1 MPTAKAAGAVGRSGY
16 CRGVTDQGDVPVDR
30 PVSED
35 EGLGLDE
42 VLLALRRDL
51 VAARGRRG
59 EGYGLGVREVE
70 IELAVE
76 VRRRREAEG
85 SVGAKWFVLS
95 GDVSGR
101 GERERSDT
109 HRIRLTL
116 GPVLPDAG
124 ADPPAADDD
133 GVETAAGVVG
143 PAIAGALPDDA
154 P

>member
-1 MPTAKAAGAVGRSGY
+1 MRTVDAAGGVGRSGY
-16 CRGVTDQGDVPVDR
+16 CRGVTDQGEV

-35 EGLGLDE
+35 AGLGLDE

-51 VAARGRRG
+51 VAARGRG
-59 EGYGLGVREVE
+59 DGGYGLGVREVE

-76 VRRRREAEG
+76 VRRSREAQG

-101 GERERSDT
+101 GERERTDT
-109 HRIRLTL
+109 HRITLTL
-116 GPVLPDAG
+116 GPVLPVGEDAG
-124 ADPPAADDD
+124 EADD
-133 GVETAAGVVG
+133 GAGGETAAGVVG

-154 P
+154 R

>member
-1 MPTAKAAGAVGRSGY
+1 
-16 CRGVTDQGDVPVDR
+16 VTDQGDVTVDA
-30 PVSED
+30 D

-101 GERERSDT
+101 GERERNDT
-109 HRIRLTL
+109 HRIKLTL
-116 GPVLPDAG
+116 GPVLPDTG
-124 ADPPAADDD
+124 ADPRGADDD
-133 GVETAAGVVG
+133 GDVETGAGVVG

-154 P
+154 G

>member
-1 MPTAKAAGAVGRSGY
+1 MSE
-16 CRGVTDQGDVPVDR
+16 
-30 PVSED
+30 ED

-51 VAARGRRG
+51 VDARGRPG

-109 HRIRLTL
+109 HRITLTL
-116 GPVLPDAG
+116 GPVLPDA
-124 ADPPAADDD
+124 DERD
-133 GVETAAGVVG
+133 GTVDAETGGETAAGVVG
-143 PAIAGALPDDA
+143 PAIAGTLPEHA

>member
-1 MPTAKAAGAVGRSGY
+1 MSDTGEGTEA
-16 CRGVTDQGDVPVDR
+16 
-30 PVSED
+30 D

-76 VRRRREAEG
+76 VRRRREAGG

-101 GERERSDT
+101 GERQRTDT

-116 GPVLPDAG
+116 GPVLPDAEVGRDEPG
-124 ADPPAADDD
+124 AEAPGA
-133 GVETAAGVVG
+133 ETAAGVVG
-143 PAIAGALPDDA
+143 PAIAATPPEPPGR
-154 P
+154 

>member
-1 MPTAKAAGAVGRSGY
+1 MAA
-16 CRGVTDQGDVPVDR
+16 
-30 PVSED
+30 D

-76 VRRRREAEG
+76 VRRSREAQG

-101 GERERSDT
+101 GERERTDT

-116 GPVLPDAG
+116 GPVLPAADEEAAHAGPRAGDDDDAG
-124 ADPPAADDD
+124 S
-133 GVETAAGVVG
+133 VETAAGVVG
-143 PAIAGALPDDA
+143 PAIAGALPDE
-154 P
+154 PR

>member
-1 MPTAKAAGAVGRSGY
+1 MTEVG
-16 CRGVTDQGDVPVDR
+16 
-30 PVSED
+30 END
-35 EGLGLDE
+35 EQGLGLDE

-116 GPVLPDAG
+116 GPVLPDADERE
-124 ADPPAADDD
+124 ADGGDT
-133 GVETAAGVVG
+133 GGETAAGVVG

-154 P
+154 R

>member
-1 MPTAKAAGAVGRSGY
+1 MSEADA
-16 CRGVTDQGDVPVDR
+16 
-30 PVSED
+30 VSEVE

-85 SVGAKWFVLS
+85 SLGAKWFVLS
-95 GDVSGR
+95 GDVSAS
-101 GERERSDT
+101 GERERSRT

-116 GPVLPDAG
+116 GPVLPDAEERESG
-124 ADPPAADDD
+124 DDTET
-133 GVETAAGVVG
+133 GGETAAGVVG
-143 PAIAGALPDDA
+143 PAIAGVLPDDL

>member
-1 MPTAKAAGAVGRSGY
+1 MSGY
-16 CRGVTDQGDVPVDR
+16 LATVVGVDEQGDGT
-30 PVSED
+30 D

-51 VAARGRRG
+51 VAARGRRD

-76 VRRRREAEG
+76 VRRRRDAKG

-95 GDVSGR
+95 GEVSGG
-101 GERERSDT
+101 GERERTDT

-116 GPVLPDAG
+116 GPVSDEGEAEEESGGDASIS
-124 ADPPAADDD
+124 
-133 GVETAAGVVG
+133 VVG
-143 PAIAGALPDDA
+143 PAIAGTLPEDEREQVPDQRR
-154 P
+154 PGRPVR

>member
-1 MPTAKAAGAVGRSGY
+1 M
-16 CRGVTDQGDVPVDR
+16 TDQGDVPVG
-30 PVSED
+30 ED

-51 VAARGRRG
+51 VAARGRHG

-76 VRRRREAEG
+76 VRRSREAQG

-109 HRIRLTL
+109 HRIKLTL
-116 GPVLPDAG
+116 GPVASDTGTGPH
-124 ADPPAADDD
+124 PDDD
-133 GVETAAGVVG
+133 TGGETAAGVVG

-154 P
+154 G

>member
-1 MPTAKAAGAVGRSGY
+1 M
-16 CRGVTDQGDVPVDR
+16 TDQGDVPVDG
-30 PVSED
+30 PVGED

-76 VRRRREAEG
+76 VRRRREAQG

-95 GDVSGR
+95 GDVSGG
-101 GERERSDT
+101 GERERTDT

-116 GPVLPDAG
+116 GPVLPSAADGAD
-124 ADPPAADDD
+124 ADPPPGNDDPA
-133 GVETAAGVVG
+133 GGETAAGVVG

-154 P
+154 R

>member
-1 MPTAKAAGAVGRSGY
+1 VS
-16 CRGVTDQGDVPVDR
+16 DQGDV

-109 HRIRLTL
+109 HRIKLTL
-116 GPVLPDAG
+116 GPVAPEAG
-124 ADPPAADDD
+124 ADPHAADDD
-133 GVETAAGVVG
+133 TGVETAAGVVG

-154 P
+154 D

>member
-1 MPTAKAAGAVGRSGY
+1 MTQTVGDGPGDGSG
-16 CRGVTDQGDVPVDR
+16 D
-30 PVSED
+30 D

-42 VLLALRRDL
+42 VLLALRHDL
-51 VAARGRRG
+51 VAARGRPG

-101 GERERSDT
+101 GERERSDS
-109 HRIRLTL
+109 HRITLTL
-116 GPVLPDAG
+116 GPVLADEGEDGG
-124 ADPPAADDD
+124 A
-133 GVETAAGVVG
+133 ETATGVVG
-143 PAIAGALPDDA
+143 PAIAGALPEDA
-154 P
+154 

>member
-1 MPTAKAAGAVGRSGY
+1 MTGAGDGE
-16 CRGVTDQGDVPVDR
+16 QQ
-30 PVSED
+30 ED

-76 VRRRREAEG
+76 VRRRREGGG
-85 SVGAKWFVLS
+85 SFGAKWFVLS

-101 GERERSDT
+101 GEQEHTDT

-116 GPVLPDAG
+116 GPVLPDA
-124 ADPPAADDD
+124 DEREPAADPDT
-133 GVETAAGVVG
+133 GGETASGVVG

-154 P
+154 

>member
-1 MPTAKAAGAVGRSGY
+1 MSDTGDGAAGE
-16 CRGVTDQGDVPVDR
+16 P
-30 PVSED
+30 D

-59 EGYGLGVREVE
+59 ESYGLGVREVE

-76 VRRRREAEG
+76 VRRRREAGG

-95 GDVSGR
+95 GDASAK
-101 GERERSDT
+101 GERESTDT

-116 GPVLPDAG
+116 GPVLPDA
-124 ADPPAADDD
+124 DAADDTPD
-133 GVETAAGVVG
+133 TQVGTGSETAAGVVG
-143 PAIAGALPDDA
+143 PAIAEVPPDSTGR
-154 P
+154 

>member
-1 MPTAKAAGAVGRSGY
+1 MSDTGDGAAAG
-16 CRGVTDQGDVPVDR
+16 
-30 PVSED
+30 SEPD

-76 VRRRREAEG
+76 VRRRREAGG

-95 GDVSGR
+95 GDASAR
-101 GERERSDT
+101 GERESTDT

-116 GPVLPDAG
+116 GPVLPDADAGHEVLDPQAGTG
-124 ADPPAADDD
+124 A
-133 GVETAAGVVG
+133 ETAAGVVG
-143 PAIAGALPDDA
+143 PAIAEA
-154 P
+154 PPESTGR

>member
-1 MPTAKAAGAVGRSGY
+1 MSDGLATVGV
-16 CRGVTDQGDVPVDR
+16 VTDQGDVPV
-30 PVSED
+30 SED
-35 EGLGLDE
+35 QGLGLDE

-51 VAARGRRG
+51 VAARGRHG
-59 EGYGLGVREVE
+59 EVYGLGVREVE

-76 VRRRREAEG
+76 VRRSREAQG

-116 GPVLPDAG
+116 GPVAPDAG
-124 ADPPAADDD
+124 SDPPAADDD
-133 GVETAAGVVG
+133 TGGETAAGVVG
-143 PAIAGALPDDA
+143 PAIAGALPDDTR
-154 P
+154 

>member
-1 MPTAKAAGAVGRSGY
+1 M
-16 CRGVTDQGDVPVDR
+16 TDQGDV

-51 VAARGRRG
+51 VAARGRG
-59 EGYGLGVREVE
+59 DGGYGLGVREVE

-76 VRRRREAEG
+76 VRRSREAQG

-101 GERERSDT
+101 GERERTDT
-109 HRIRLTL
+109 HRITLTL
-116 GPVLPDAG
+116 GPVLPVGEGAG
-124 ADPPAADDD
+124 EADDD
-133 GVETAAGVVG
+133 TGGETAAGVVG

-154 P
+154 R

>member
-1 MPTAKAAGAVGRSGY
+1 MSATGE
-16 CRGVTDQGDVPVDR
+16 DQEQDQ
-30 PVSED
+30 
-35 EGLGLDE
+35 GLGLDE

-116 GPVLPDAG
+116 GPVLPDAEERDRAG
-124 ADPPAADDD
+124 GTVDAET
-133 GVETAAGVVG
+133 GGETAAGVVG
-143 PAIAGALPDDA
+143 PAIAGSLPEDA